1 MACWE
6 ISGAD
11 KASRARPSETER
23 PILSKAI
30 RLPYRQGRKRRKSS
44 GTQNFQPQCKGK
56 LNIYVM

>member
-30 RLPYRQGRKRRKSS
+30 RLPYRQGRKREKEFWY
-44 GTQNFQPQCKGK
+44 TNFQPQYKGK
-56 LNIYVM
+56 FNIYAM